1 MAAAA
6 DWQRHARLDR
16 VDRRTDGLLQQGDRA
31 MLTKASAHAG
41 SFIGR
46 PLPRFEDLRFVRGSG
61 NYADDVS
68 LPDQTYAVFVRAP
81 HAHAR
86 IVSIDRSAAARRP
99 GVIAVLVGEDCLG
112 DGHIGMAHL
121 PNPADA
127 HDVTMPSF
135 QPTPERKILDLL
147 HLPLAIDCVRFVG
160 EAVAMVVAETLAAA
174 RDAAEAVAVEYQVL
188 PAVTH
193 VMEALAGDAP
203 PLWPP
208 APRHRPLD
216 CAFRDPPPRPA

>member
-61 NYADDVS
+61 NYTDDVS

-86 IVSIDRSAAARRP
+86 IVSIDTSAGRRRP
-99 GVIAVLVGEDCLG
+99 GVIAALVGEDYLA

-135 QPTPERKILDLL
+135 QPTPEREVIDLL
-147 HLPLAIDCVRFVG
+147 HLPLANDCVRFRSEEHTSELQSLTNLVCRLLL
-160 EAVAMVVAETLAAA
+160 EKKKTIKNST
-174 RDAAEAVAVEYQVL
+174 DKKN
-188 PAVTH
+188 
-193 VMEALAGDAP
+193 ALKQN
-203 PLWPP
+203 
-208 APRHRPLD
+208 
-216 CAFRDPPPRPA
+216 

>member
-61 NYADDVS
+61 NYTDDVS

-86 IVSIDRSAAARRP
+86 IVSIDTSAARSSERIISPTAISVWRIFPIR
-99 GVIAVLVGEDCLG
+99 
-112 DGHIGMAHL
+112 
-121 PNPADA
+121 
-127 HDVTMPSF
+127 
-135 QPTPERKILDLL
+135 PTP
-147 HLPLAIDCVRFVG
+147 
-160 EAVAMVVAETLAAA
+160 T
-174 RDAAEAVAVEYQVL
+174 
-188 PAVTH
+188 T
-193 VMEALAGDAP
+193 
-203 PLWPP
+203 
-208 APRHRPLD
+208 
-216 CAFRDPPPRPA
+216 

>member
-16 VDRRTDGLLQQGDRA
+16 VDRGIDGLLQQGDRA

-61 NYADDVS
+61 NYTDDVS

-86 IVSIDRSAAARRP
+86 IVSIDTSAARRRP
-99 GVIAVLVGEDCLG
+99 GVIAALVGEDYLA

-135 QPTPERKILDLL
+135 QPTPEREVLDLL
-147 HLPLAIDCVRFVG
+147 HLPLANDCVRFVG
-160 EAVAMVVAETLAAA
+160 EAVAKGVAETADAP
-174 RDAAEAVAVEYQVL
+174 RDADQAASGADQVL
-188 PAVTH
+188 P
-193 VMEALAGDAP
+193 
-203 PLWPP
+203 P
-208 APRHRPLD
+208 ATRRPGT
-216 CAFRDPPPRPA
+216 